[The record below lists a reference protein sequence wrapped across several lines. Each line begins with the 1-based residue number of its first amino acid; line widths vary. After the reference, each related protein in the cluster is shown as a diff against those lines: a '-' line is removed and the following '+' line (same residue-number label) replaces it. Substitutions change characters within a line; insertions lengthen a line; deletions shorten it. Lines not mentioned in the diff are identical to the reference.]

1 MAKYSR
7 MVIMSMSDEEIA
19 EVLKSEG
26 ASLPDH
32 TVYMMVEELK
42 RRKEQ
47 PQEEAYDADAEEDL
61 QQPLEAE
68 EDLLEDLS
76 DYEVVED
83 LEELENLTE
92 EDLDESLTEEE
103 RDRRKKE
110 RAIKELEQEQQERK
124 RTLILASV
132 ATAVTALAIVGFMIY
147 LFATGQL

>member
-26 ASLPDH
+26 ESLPDH

-47 PQEEAYDADAEEDL
+47 PQEEACDADAEEDL